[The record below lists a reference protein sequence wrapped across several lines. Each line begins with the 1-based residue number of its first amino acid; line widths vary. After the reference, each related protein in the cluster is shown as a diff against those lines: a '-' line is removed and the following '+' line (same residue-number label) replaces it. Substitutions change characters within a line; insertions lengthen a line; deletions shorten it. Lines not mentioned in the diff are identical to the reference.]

1 MCEREHLTRIRL
13 QRAIYLCL
21 RRGSLPENDAERQ
34 PRFGAKPVPKISEKN
49 YMSDKIEAF
58 GFIRLVTPQC
68 LSGADTGLETVRGC
82 NKGLKLR

>member
-1 MCEREHLTRIRL
+1 MQNVNRDLGQNRS
-13 QRAIYLCL
+13 Q
-21 RRGSLPENDAERQ
+21 
-34 PRFGAKPVPKISEKN
+34 KISEKN